1 MPYSDR
7 IATRLIDTY
16 GEPGRHAAA
25 RLRTWLAGGV
35 PYAEPDVLARHLH
48 EEHLPLVC
56 DAFRQTL
63 PFGTGGRRGL
73 VGYGPNR
80 MNPTTLAMTVQGH
93 CAYLRAAWPDRAE
106 LTVVVANDTR
116 EFHDVAGTY
125 AFLGGTHPLLGLSSR
140 GLAKLACE
148 IYAGNGVTA
157 YLVEPDDDAAV
168 LTTPELS
175 FLIPEMGAAGGLN
188 LTASHNPPDDNGV
201 KVYDHTGSQP
211 VAPDDQRLA
220 DIMSEAADIRVM
232 PFIEART
239 RGLIRAIPATLHDAY
254 LDTVL
259 KCVAPQPRSAAPV
272 VFTPLCG
279 AALTTAGAA
288 LRRAGVPVLVPPG
301 HGPDGT
307 FAAIPMRTPNPER
320 PRATESA
327 RAFAEERDIG
337 LVLSSDPDGD
347 RIGCEVRVAEDTWEH
362 LTGNQIAAI
371 LCYFLLCDLDGPRRT
386 GGVLTTIVTTRLL
399 GAIVARRNAPPR
411 TDGSDAGEPAWIVND
426 LLVGIKHIAAAIG
439 TLERIGRYKQ
449 VSGRPADVVFAAEES
464 HGVMLTPR
472 VREKDAAP
480 AGLLL
485 AALAA
490 RLREQGHSL
499 LDYYGAVLDDVGA
512 HADAARAIV
521 LPGTRG
527 AADRNRLMTSL
538 RDEPPRH
545 VAGQPVTRIVD
556 YWDVECFGPFLS
568 ETDRRARNLLCFQT
582 SAGTFVVRPS
592 GTEPTLKL
600 YCQAA
605 PPAPTPSLRGLALF
619 RRVQRSVEVLAD
631 RVHEEVVARL
641 ETPLPRTG

>member
-1 MPYSDR
+1 MPYFDP
-7 IATRLIDTY
+7 IAACLIDTY
-16 GEPGRHAAA
+16 GALGRHAAD

-35 PYAEPDVLARHLH
+35 PYAEPEVLARHLH

-56 DAFRQTL
+56 DAFRLTL

-80 MNPTTLAMTVQGH
+80 MNPATLAMTVQGH

-106 LTVVVANDTR
+106 PTVVVANDTR

-125 AFLGGTHPLLGLSSR
+125 AFLGDTHPLLGLSSR
-140 GLAKLACE
+140 SLAKLACE

-201 KVYDHTGSQP
+201 KVYGHTGSQA

-220 DIMSEAADIRVM
+220 DIMFEAADIRVM
-232 PFIEART
+232 PFAEART
-239 RGLIRAIPATLHDAY
+239 RDLIRAVPTTLHDAY

-259 KCVAPQPRSAAPV
+259 QCVAPRPQSAAPV

-288 LRRAGVPVLVPPG
+288 LRRAGIPVLVPPG

-307 FAAIPMRTPNPER
+307 FAAIPLHTPNPER

-327 RAFAEERDIG
+327 RAFAEERDVG

-347 RIGCEVRVAEDTWEH
+347 RIGCEVRVADDTWEH
-362 LTGNQIAAI
+362 LSGNQIAAL
-371 LCYFLLCDLDGPRRT
+371 LCYHLLCDPDGPRRT
-386 GGVLTTIVTTRLL
+386 GGVLTTVVTTRLL
-399 GAIVARRNAPPR
+399 GAIVARRNALPR
-411 TDGSDAGEPAWIVND
+411 TDGSDASEPAWIVDD
-426 LLVGIKHIAAAIG
+426 LPVGIKHIAAVID
-439 TLERIGRYKQ
+439 TLERTGRYKQ
-449 VSGRPADVVFAAEES
+449 VSGRPAAVVFAAEES

-485 AALAA
+485 AALSD
-490 RLREQGHSL
+490 RLRGQGRNL
-499 LDYYGAVLDDVGA
+499 VDYYCDVLEDVGA
-512 HADAARAIV
+512 HADAARAVV
-521 LPGTRG
+521 LPGVQG
-527 AADRNRLMTSL
+527 AADRDRLMTSL

-545 VAGQPVTRIVD
+545 VAQPVTRIVD
-556 YWDVECFGPFLS
+556 YWDVERFGPFLS

-582 SAGTFVVRPS
+582 SAGVFVVRPS

-605 PPAPTPSLRGLALF
+605 PPASDPSLRGLALF

>member
-1 MPYSDR
+1 MPYFDR
-7 IATRLIDTY
+7 IAARLIDTY
-16 GEPGRHAAA
+16 GEPGRHAAD

-125 AFLGGTHPLLGLSSR
+125 AFLGGAHPLLGLSSR

-232 PFIEART
+232 PFVEART
-239 RGLIRAIPATLHDAY
+239 RELIRAIPATLHDAY
-254 LDTVL
+254 LGIVL
-259 KCVAPQPRSAAPV
+259 KCVAPRPQSAAPV

-347 RIGCEVRVAEDTWEH
+347 RIGCEVHVADDTWEH
-362 LTGNQIAAI
+362 LSGNQIAAL
-371 LCYFLLCDLDGPRRT
+371 LCYHLLCDPDGPRRT
-386 GGVLTTIVTTRLL
+386 GGVLTTVVTTRLL
-399 GAIVARRNAPPR
+399 GAIVTRRNALPH
-411 TDGSDAGEPAWIVND
+411 TDGSYASEPAWIVDD
-426 LLVGIKHIAAAIG
+426 LLVGIKHIAAVID
-439 TLERIGRYKQ
+439 TLERAGRYKQ

-464 HGVMLTPR
+464 HGVMLIPR

-490 RLREQGHSL
+490 RLRGQGRNL
-499 LDYYGAVLDDVGA
+499 VDYYCDVLEDVGA

-538 RDEPPRH
+538 RGEPPRH

-556 YWDVECFGPFLS
+556 YWDVERFGPFLS

-582 SAGTFVVRPS
+582 SAGAFVVRPS

-619 RRVQRSVEVLAD
+619 RRIQRSVEVLAD

-641 ETPLPRTG
+641 EAPLPRTG

>member
-1 MPYSDR
+1 MPDIDR
-7 IATRLIDTY
+7 IAERLIDTY
-16 GEPGRHAAA
+16 GAQGRHAAD

-35 PYAEPDVLARHLH
+35 PYAEPDALARHLH
-48 EEHLPLVC
+48 EEHVALVC
-56 DAFRQTL
+56 DVFRQTL
-63 PFGTGGRRGL
+63 PFGTGGRRGR

-80 MNPTTLAMTVQGH
+80 MNRTTLAMTVQGH

-116 EFHDVAGTY
+116 EFQDAAGTY

-148 IYAGNGVTA
+148 IYAGNGVAA
-157 YLVEPDDDAAV
+157 YLAEPDDDTAV

-201 KVYDHTGSQP
+201 KVYNHTGSQP

-220 DIMSEAADIRVM
+220 DIMSEAADIRVV
-232 PFIEART
+232 PFAEART
-239 RGLIRAIPATLHDAY
+239 RGLIRALPAALHDAY
-254 LDTVL
+254 LDMVL
-259 KCVAPQPRSAAPV
+259 KCATRQPQPSAPV

-279 AALTTAGAA
+279 AALTTAGTA
-288 LRRAGVPVLVPPG
+288 LRRAGIPVLVPPG

-347 RIGCEVRVAEDTWEH
+347 RIGCEVRVADDTWEH
-362 LTGNQIAAI
+362 LSGNQIAAM
-371 LCYFLLCDLDGPRRT
+371 LCYFLLCDPNGPRRI
-386 GGVLTTIVTTRLL
+386 GGILTTIVTTRLL
-399 GAIVARRNAPPR
+399 GAIVARRNALPR
-411 TDGSDAGEPAWIVND
+411 TDGSDASEPAWIVDD
-426 LLVGIKHIAAAIG
+426 LLVGIKHIAAVID
-439 TLERIGRYKQ
+439 TLERTGRYKQ

-485 AALAA
+485 ATLSA
-490 RLREQGHSL
+490 RLREQGRNL
-499 LDYYGAVLDDVGA
+499 VDYYCDVLEDVGA
-512 HADAARAIV
+512 HADAARAVV
-521 LPGTRG
+521 LPGVQG
-527 AADRNRLMTSL
+527 ATDRDRLMTSL
-538 RDEPPRH
+538 RHEPPRQ
-545 VAGQPVTRIVD
+545 VAGQPVTCIVD
-556 YWDVECFGPFLS
+556 YWNVEHFGPFLS
-568 ETDRRARNLLCFQT
+568 DTDRRARNLLCFQT
-582 SAGTFVVRPS
+582 PTGTVIVRPS
-592 GTEPTLKL
+592 GTEPTVKL
-600 YCQAA
+600 YCHAD
-605 PPAPTPSLRGLALF
+605 PPPSGSDLRGLSLF
-619 RRVQRSVEVLAD
+619 RRVQRSAEIAAD
-631 RVHEEVVARL
+631 RVHEEVVAQL
-641 ETPLPRTG
+641 EAPPTHGG